1 MGCILQECHSQPVGK
16 IQLLLGSQHKTCVVS
31 HSTTRPSQQIP
42 GVQNIPKNPPKF
54 GDYIMLLYL
63 SMGSDLIDFHKSDD
77 RWNYSCEGCYWGL
90 ALTNCHLPRMSASL
104 LISFSSCGVSMLTTS
119 NFLRLNSTTLSFW
132 KRGCLSCFW
141 KASERMHGSN
151 LKEQA
156 QGGHFFYWGWSFIL
170 HLVSSSERNNCRVGE
185 EDYT

>member
-1 MGCILQECHSQPVGK
+1 M
-16 IQLLLGSQHKTCVVS
+16 LLTACRKNTATSGQSTQNLCSTSQHHQAFTADSWCTK
-31 HSTTRPSQQIP
+31 HSKKKKKI
-42 GVQNIPKNPPKF
+42 

-63 SMGSDLIDFHKSDD
+63 SMGSDLRDFHMSDD

-90 ALTNCHLPRMSASL
+90 ALTNCHLSRTSESV
-104 LISFSSCGVSMLTTS
+104 LISFSSCDVSMLTTS
-119 NFLRLNSTTLSFW
+119 NFLRLNSTTLSLW
-132 KRGCLSCFW
+132 KRGCLSRFW

-170 HLVSSSERNNCRVGE
+170 RLVSSSERYNCRVGE
-185 EDYT
+185 KE